1 MHTSVTPVVPWLA
14 GLVLAGTALTGCG
27 SSSTPA
33 ATASPAASPSA
44 AAPAVPSASAAPSP
58 VAPLAPTRAEAKAA
72 ALAINLVPG
81 DMKDYSMQGEA
92 GTAPENPAGT
102 AAAACYGGVDPSHAL
117 ADIASPDFGRSERM
131 PAPPTIA
138 SQVQVLP
145 TAELVRQDLAGVT
158 SSKAPG
164 CLAVLFRQSF
174 EGADV
179 ANIKVSRVSSP
190 AAGAGSFGYRITGDL
205 KQAGAADSPLYLEVY
220 GIAKGRTELTMS
232 VQGSQIPL
240 ATAERERIVA
250 LLKTRLDQHAL

>member
-33 ATASPAASPSA
+33 ATAPTAASPSA
-44 AAPAVPSASAAPSP
+44 AAPAAPAASAAPSP
-58 VAPLAPTRAEAKAA
+58 VAPLAPTLAEAKAA

-92 GTAPENPAGT
+92 GAAPENPAGK

-117 ADIASPDFGRSERM
+117 ADIASPDFGRSEKM

-138 SQVQVLP
+138 SEVQVLP
-145 TAELVRQDLAGVT
+145 TADLVRQDLAGVT

-179 ANIKVSRVSSP
+179 ANIKVIRLSSP
-190 AAGAGSFGYRITGDL
+190 AAGANSFGYRITGVL

-220 GIAKGRTELTMS
+220 GIAKGRTELTIS